1 MKCPPA
7 TSTLSSKRS
16 ARTRVLQQVEGSSI
30 IETALLMP
38 LLLLILVAAIDFG
51 RAYFMAIEVSSAAE
65 AGALYGTVNPADT
78 AGMVAA
84 AQLDATDVASLTA
97 VATYGCQCSDGSSVV
112 VSCGTAPICT
122 YNVVNYVEISTS
134 ATYSSLINYPGI
146 PSSLALS
153 GKARMRTG
161 H

>member
-1 MKCPPA
+1 MRISPA
-7 TSTLSSKRS
+7 IPAPSSTVTTL
-16 ARTRVLQQVEGSSI
+16 ARWRQQVDGSSI

-65 AGALYGTVNPADT
+65 AGALYGIVNPADT

-84 AQLDATDVASLTA
+84 AKFDASDVSPLTA
-97 VATYGCQCSDGSSVV
+97 IAVYGCQCSDGSSVV
-112 VSCGTAPICT
+112 ASCSTAPTCT
-122 YNVVNYVEISTS
+122 YNVVNFVDVSTS
-134 ATYSSLINYPGI
+134 ATYSSLLNYPGI
-146 PSSLALS
+146 PSSIALS